1 MTIVSDLQF
10 VWSSSDAPYW
20 HNGGIDIIRLSIDMD
35 EYVSFNNKQII
46 NIIGYRPFDV
56 GIMLDEFAWLF

>member
-1 MTIVSDLQF
+1 
-10 VWSSSDAPYW
+10 
-20 HNGGIDIIRLSIDMD
+20 MD